1 MSRSLLQENAAAV
14 NAVEA
19 RGVEAAMSR
28 AATLLIVDDEP
39 ETLHLLRT
47 YFQTQGYQ
55 VLSAASGEEA
65 LSIAREHSP
74 DLIVLDIRLP
84 DIDGFEVFRRLRA
97 HRRTQGIPVIFLT
110 EKRER
115 ESRLSGL
122 ELGAHDYIPKPFSLQ
137 ELRARVQNILRRS
150 QAEPA
155 FDGLTGLPGRPLI
168 LEHLREQLARSDWGA
183 LLIGLQ
189 GLDAF
194 GDRYGFV
201 AREDA
206 IRAVG
211 LLLAAVNRESGDSFF
226 LGHVGEGWFV
236 LVGEGRQ
243 VDAVI
248 ERVVARLR
256 GALPYF
262 YPLQDVE
269 ADPHHLPPLHVA
281 FAAVQGAEGPFS
293 SPEEVLDRL
302 RERRKTAS

>member
-1 MSRSLLQENAAAV
+1 
-14 NAVEA
+14 
-19 RGVEAAMSR
+19 MSR

-47 YFQTQGYQ
+47 YFQAQGYQ

-65 LSIAREHSP
+65 LSIVREHSP

-84 DIDGFEVFRRLRA
+84 DIDGFEVFRRLRT
-97 HRRTQGIPVIFLT
+97 HRRTQEIPVIFLT
-110 EKRER
+110 EKRDR

-122 ELGAHDYIPKPFSLQ
+122 ELGAYDYIPKPFSLQ

-168 LEHLREQLARSDWGA
+168 LEHLREQLARPDWGA

-211 LLLAAVNRESGDSFF
+211 LLLAAVNRESGDAFF
-226 LGHVGEGWFV
+226 LGHIGEGWFV
-236 LVGEGRQ
+236 LVGEGGQ

-262 YPLQDVE
+262 YPLQDIE
-269 ADPHHLPPLHVA
+269 ADPHHIPPLRVA

-293 SPEEVLDRL
+293 SPEEVLVRL
-302 RERRKTAS
+302 RERRKIVS